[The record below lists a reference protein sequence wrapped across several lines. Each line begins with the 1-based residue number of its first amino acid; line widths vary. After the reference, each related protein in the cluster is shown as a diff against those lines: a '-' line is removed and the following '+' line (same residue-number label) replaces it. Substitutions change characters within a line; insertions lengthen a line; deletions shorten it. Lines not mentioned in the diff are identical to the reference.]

1 MYNGVNLCEPH
12 TSGTGIDVCVCMLAC
27 SHLSYG
33 KSCGTKTQNMCS
45 SNKMLIAV
53 GVVTMNGNTMSEGLL
68 IVRDSI

>member
-1 MYNGVNLCEPH
+1 MYTGVNLCEPH
-12 TSGTGIDVCVCMLAC
+12 TSGTGIDLCVCMLAC
-27 SHLSYG
+27 SHG

-53 GVVTMNGNTMSEGLL
+53 GVVTMNVNTMSEGLL

>member
-1 MYNGVNLCEPH
+1 M
-12 TSGTGIDVCVCMLAC
+12 CVMLAC

-53 GVVTMNGNTMSEGLL
+53 GVVTMNVNTMSEGLL